1 MGNGSSLLI
10 ATPRLGKGLIIG
22 IGLSPKK
29 TSELIFIVNLL
40 LCLVKVYP
48 CPFTVYCMHTYMHT
62 FNTSY
67 VYSITITQVQ
77 FIVYNIPQH

>member
-10 ATPRLGKGLIIG
+10 TTPRLGKGLIIG
-22 IGLSPKK
+22 TGLSPKK

-48 CPFTVYCMHTYMHT
+48 CPFTVYYLMHIHAYIYTHDQHFT
-62 FNTSY
+62 VSLCL
-67 VYSITITQVQ
+67 SIACCV
-77 FIVYNIPQH
+77 